1 MTQPPPQETPPPLP
15 SPSGAEPVVNPTPES
30 RLDQLAAEYAL
41 QKPRADAAAERLKEL
56 TDSIKAELAQ
66 LMPEGATSIL
76 LTSPHLLAPLRMKYI
91 NGGWSIDSKALKA
104 AVPESAWKPWS
115 KQSRGHWELK
125 AAG

>member
-76 LTSPHLLAPLRMKYI
+76 LTSPHLLKPLRLEAVTSWRFDAKNCKVQEPYTYVKYATQSTT
-91 NGGWSIDSKALKA
+91 WRLA
-104 AVPESAWKPWS
+104 AA
-115 KQSRGHWELK
+115 R
-125 AAG
+125 